1 MENQETRQIIPLFS
15 SYSDVYYWNR
25 DSTKTIVVN
34 QGGTSCHA
42 PDTLVKTKNRGN
54 IPIKDVKEGDL
65 VDSYNKITKS
75 VEVKKVIN
83 TFEYYNS
90 KKTVKV
96 KLKNG
101 ERIIVTDDHEYYF
114 EGKWTPIKEILC
126 KLKR

>member
-1 MENQETRQIIPLFS
+1 MTTLPNNVPLFTT
-15 SYSDVYYWNR
+15 YSDLYYWTR
-25 DSTKTIVVN
+25 DNKKTILIH

-42 PDTLVKTKNRGN
+42 PDTLVITNRGN

-65 VDSYNKITKS
+65 VESYNEITKS

-83 TFEYYNS
+83 TFEYINS

-101 ERIIVTDDHEYYF
+101 ESIIVTDDHEYYF
-114 EGKWTPIKEILC
+114 EGKWTPIKDILC
-126 KLKR
+126 KLKK